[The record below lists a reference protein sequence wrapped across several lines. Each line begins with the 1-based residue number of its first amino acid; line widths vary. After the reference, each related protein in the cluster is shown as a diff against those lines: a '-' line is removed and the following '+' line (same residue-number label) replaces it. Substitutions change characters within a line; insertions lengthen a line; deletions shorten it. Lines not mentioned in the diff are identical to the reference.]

1 MAGTE
6 IFGKEE
12 IMAAADVIERRMIH
26 RYGSHAER
34 AGVYRAEEFEAAEK
48 AGKRVVMFLG
58 TRYSLED
65 CLEDF
70 LSIMENLYPEEEWV
84 HIYKGHPG
92 DTYQSGRSAML
103 RDHGIAEVD
112 ASIPAEIYCFFEPET
127 ASESLF
133 AYLADA
139 HENIF
144 AIKGD
149 GATKEDMVW
158 GFRIG
163 FVTYASKGLDKAQ
176 LAALENKT
184 LGMIRCTVSNCDR
197 PGQSMLVHAY
207 REGENVQ
214 ADKARTFEEMRRR
227 YRRIHQ
233 AIASHP
239 QTLLRAYPFN
249 SGYFMAFDTT
259 GHSAEQLRRHLLDDY
274 GIGTVNIMD
283 RTLRLAYC
291 SVEEE
296 SLEDL
301 VDKVYKAA
309 EELWS

>member
-1 MAGTE
+1 
-6 IFGKEE
+6 
-12 IMAAADVIERRMIH
+12 
-26 RYGSHAER
+26 
-34 AGVYRAEEFEAAEK
+34 
-48 AGKRVVMFLG
+48 
-58 TRYSLED
+58 
-65 CLEDF
+65 
-70 LSIMENLYPEEEWV
+70 
-84 HIYKGHPG
+84 
-92 DTYQSGRSAML
+92 
-103 RDHGIAEVD
+103 
-112 ASIPAEIYCFFEPET
+112 
-127 ASESLF
+127 
-133 AYLADA
+133 
-139 HENIF
+139 
-144 AIKGD
+144 
-149 GATKEDMVW
+149 MVW